1 MGVSTLT
8 RDTFDKRLNELKEQ
22 VLVMGGAVE
31 KAISKSVEG
40 LKKQDR
46 AIALEVIEEDENID
60 QLELKIEDKCLTL
73 IARHQPMA
81 KDLRRIGTILKLITD
96 LERMGDKAASISYK
110 TLDLLD
116 EPFIKPLVD
125 IPRMAATTENMVQ
138 DALNAFVNENVKSA
152 RKVILKDDE
161 IDSLYNQIFRELI
174 TYMISDPK
182 TINQATQLLFISS
195 DLETIGDHASR
206 LGEWVIFMVTGDRIE
221 INNK

>member
-125 IPRMAATTENMVQ
+125 IPRMAATTDNMVQ
-138 DALNAFVNENVKSA
+138 DALNAFVNENVQSA